1 MTTFLELKNLIEDDM
16 DRNDISTQISNAIN
30 RSISYYSS
38 EIFYFQET
46 SSTFNVSSGTYIYTT
61 ATIPSDIRE
70 INNIQITIGSY
81 DYEVKP
87 RSIDYIINTD
97 PSNYNGD
104 PTDYAFYNQSI
115 YFSPT
120 PNATRT
126 ITIYYDKSY
135 ADLSA
140 TSDTNDFTT
149 IPIATDMIRA
159 RAEWIL
165 YKQLLGDN
173 ESAALSKELEI
184 DSYYQLKKQ
193 TENFQA
199 GVKNTTFTG

>member
-1 MTTFLELKNLIEDDM
+1 MATYAELLALIEDDM
-16 DRNDISTQISNAIN
+16 DRNDISTQISDAIN

-38 EIFYFQET
+38 ECFYFQET
-46 SSTFNVSSGTYIYTT
+46 SSTFSVSSGTYIYTT

-70 INNIQITIGSY
+70 INKLQITIGSY
-81 DYEVKP
+81 DYDIRP
-87 RSIDYIINTD
+87 RSIDYILDTD
-97 PSNYNGD
+97 PSNYDGD
-104 PTDYAFYNQSI
+104 PTDFAFYNQSI

-126 ITIYYDKSY
+126 VTIYYDKEY

-159 RAEWIL
+159 RTEWML

-173 ESAALSKELEI
+173 ESAQLSKELEL
-184 DSYYQLKKQ
+184 DAYNQLLKQ